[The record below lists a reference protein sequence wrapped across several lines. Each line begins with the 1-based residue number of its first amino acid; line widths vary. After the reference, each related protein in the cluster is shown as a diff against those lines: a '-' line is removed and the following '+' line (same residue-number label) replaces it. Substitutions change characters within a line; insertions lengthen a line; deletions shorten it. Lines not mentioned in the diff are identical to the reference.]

1 MNKEKMME
9 LSKDEKFVAELAK
22 AQTAEEAQK
31 VFSDYGASVT
41 IEELNALS
49 AAAQKDKTGGELA
62 DNDLND
68 VAGGLSPYWSPF
80 IDLRAIMDDYFMNHY
95 RQ

>member
-1 MNKEKMME
+1 MNKEKMVE

-62 DNDLND
+62 DEDLND
-68 VAGGLSPYWSPF
+68 VAGGSDWGVQSMFEPMGSTIRKL
-80 IDLRAIMDDYFMNHY
+80 LEH
-95 RQ
+95 